1 MDKIDQLFEHL
12 TRAIAQR
19 TSRRSFL
26 ARLGTLVAGGMIIPL
41 LPVDR
46 VTASA
51 RAQILPTLPPGA
63 PVPAGTEAM
72 AKHGNPNDDS
82 ACDYWKYCAIDGYLC
97 SCCGGGSHDCPP
109 GASPSPTS
117 WVGTCKHPGD
127 GKDYIVSYR
136 DCCGKTPCGRCLC
149 TNTEGEL
156 PLYRTQKDSDLIW
169 CFGAPTMVYHCS
181 TAEIVGVK

>member
-1 MDKIDQLFEHL
+1 MESEAGATMDKIIEGL
-12 TRAIAQR
+12 TRMVAQR
-19 TSRRSFL
+19 TSRRSFI
-26 ARLGTLVAGGMIIPL
+26 ARLGKLVAGGMIIPL

-46 VTASA
+46 VAASA
-51 RAQILPTLPPGA
+51 HAADSPGA
-63 PVPAGTEAM
+63 QASPTP
-72 AKHGNPNDDS
+72 NPNDDQ

-97 SCCGGGSHDCPP
+97 TCCGGGSHDCPP

-117 WVGTCKHPGD
+117 WVGTCRHPAD

-149 TNTEGEL
+149 ANTEGEM
-156 PLYRTQKDSDLIW
+156 PLYRTQLDSDLIW

>member
-1 MDKIDQLFEHL
+1 MDKLVEHL

-26 ARLGTLVAGGMIIPL
+26 ARLGKLVAGGMMIPL

-46 VTASA
+46 VAAPA
-51 RAQILPTLPPGA
+51 RAANTATATP
-63 PVPAGTEAM
+63 EA
-72 AKHGNPNDDS
+72 KKGNPDDDQ
-82 ACDYWKYCAIDGYLC
+82 ACEYWKYCAIDGYLC

-117 WVGTCKHPGD
+117 WVGTCRHPSD

-136 DCCGKTPCGRCLC
+136 DCCGKGPCGRCLC
-149 TNTEGEL
+149 GNTEGEM
-156 PLYRTQKDSDLIW
+156 PLYRVQLDSDLIW

>member
-1 MDKIDQLFEHL
+1 MDKIVEQM
-12 TRAIAQR
+12 TRMVAQR
-19 TSRRSFL
+19 TSRRGFL
-26 ARLGTLVAGGMIIPL
+26 ARLGRLVAGGLIIPL
-41 LPVDR
+41 LPVNR
-46 VTASA
+46 VLSQAVAQAAESA
-51 RAQILPTLPPGA
+51 PGA
-63 PVPAGTEAM
+63 TPVPEGLEAM
-72 AKHGNPNDDS
+72 VKHGNPNDDT

-117 WVGTCKHPGD
+117 WVGTCRHPGD
-127 GKDYIVSYR
+127 GKDYIISYR

-149 TNTEGEL
+149 TNTKGEM
-156 PLYRTQKDSDLIW
+156 PLYRTQLDSDLIW